1 MSTLDSDF
9 EVMYIVST
17 EVPRELG
24 KDEFIKWAKE
34 LEYKNIKFY
43 TIEGTDALREF
54 SVRAFPTNVILN
66 TKGEIVLNQAG
77 LFKAEQV
84 VDFMKKVD

>member
-1 MSTLDSDF
+1 MSTEDVDF

-17 EVPRELG
+17 EVPREMG
-24 KDEFIKWAKE
+24 REEFVKWANE

-43 TIEGTDALREF
+43 TIEGADGLKEF

-66 TKGEIVLNQAG
+66 TKGEIVLNQPG
-77 LFKAEQV
+77 LFKFEQV